1 MERPVRKS
9 PRLKNYDYS
18 QNGAYFLTVCSINRE
33 CIFSRIVADRVVGIV
48 DRYIRK
54 IPEVYGGIT
63 VDNYVIMPNH
73 VHILLAVGGVPGSAR
88 PTVSRVVSALKRFSN
103 RDAGEAMWQASF
115 YDHVV
120 RGVGDYLTRWNYI
133 DENPARWYYG
143 KGL

>member
-1 MERPVRKS
+1 M
-9 PRLKNYDYS
+9 
-18 QNGAYFLTVCSINRE
+18 
-33 CIFSRIVADRVVGIV
+33 
-48 DRYIRK
+48 
-54 IPEVYGGIT
+54 
-63 VDNYVIMPNH
+63 DNYVIMPNH